1 MTRSRITALVV
12 CTALIAGLIVSQ
24 PSSGLAQKQPTV
36 GLVTINLQALFF
48 NQVNQGAQ
56 DAANKNGVKLA
67 IVNGNND
74 PAAQVSAVEDF
85 VQQKVSAIV
94 VLAIDV
100 KGIVPALRE
109 AAKAKI
115 PVIAID
121 ALVEDPSVST
131 FIGTDNP
138 GAGEQIGRFLV
149 SYVNANMGGKATV
162 GVVGA
167 LNSFIQNQRRDGFLK
182 AVKASPGIKV
192 VATVD
197 GQNVQERAL
206 AAGENL
212 VTANPSMNVIYA
224 TGEPAIIGSIAAV
237 QSQNATRRI
246 KIVGWDLAPQVI
258 KAIDDGYVVGVVQQ
272 GPEEEGRQAVLAA
285 LKLSKGQTVPK
296 KIFVPVAIVTKE
308 NVDKFR
314 GMFK

>member
-1 MTRSRITALVV
+1 MMRDWLIKSLAIAIVMASLV
-12 CTALIAGLIVSQ
+12 IAQ
-24 PSSGLAQKQPTV
+24 PGPGSAQKQTTI

-56 DAANKNGVKLA
+56 SAASQNGVKLV

-85 VQQKVSAIV
+85 VQQRVSAII

-109 AAKAKI
+109 AAKARI
-115 PVIAID
+115 PVIAVD
-121 ALVEDPSVST
+121 ALVEDPAVST

-149 SYVNANMGGKATV
+149 DYVKTHMGGKANV
-162 GVVGA
+162 GIVGA
-167 LNSFIQNQRRDGFLK
+167 LNSFIQNQRRDGFLR
-182 AVKASPGIKV
+182 ALRSAPGIRV
-192 VATVD
+192 LATVD

-206 AAGENL
+206 AAAENL
-212 VTANPSMNVIYA
+212 VTGNPEMNVIYA
-224 TGEPAIIGSIAAV
+224 TGEPALIGSIAAV
-237 QSQNATRRI
+237 QSQNATGRI

-258 KAIDDGYVVGVVQQ
+258 KAIDDGYVIGVVQQ
-272 GPEEEGRQAVLAA
+272 GPEEEGRRAVIAA
-285 LKLSKGQTVPK
+285 LQLIKGQQVPK
-296 KIFVPVAIVTKE
+296 KIYVPVTIVTKN

-314 GMFK
+314 AMFK

>member
-1 MTRSRITALVV
+1 MTRSRLTALLV
-12 CTALIAGLIVSQ
+12 CTVLVAGPIIAR
-24 PSSGLAQKQPTV
+24 PSSGFAQKPLTV

-48 NQVNQGAQ
+48 NQVNKGAQ
-56 DAANKNGVKLA
+56 DAANKNGVKLV

-74 PAAQVSAVEDF
+74 PSAQVSAVEDF
-85 VQQKVSAIV
+85 VQQKVGAIV

-100 KGIVPALRE
+100 KGIVPALRD

-138 GAGEQIGRFLV
+138 GAGEQIGQFLV
-149 SYVNANMGGKATV
+149 SYVKKNMGGKATV
-162 GVVGA
+162 GIVGA

-182 AVKASPGIKV
+182 AVKAGPGIKV

-206 AAGENL
+206 TAAENL
-212 VTANPSMNVIYA
+212 VTGNPGMNVIHA

-237 QSQNATRRI
+237 QSQNATKRI

-258 KAIDDGYVVGVVQQ
+258 KAIDEGYVVGVVQQ

-285 LKLSKGQTVPK
+285 VKLSKGQTVPK
-296 KIFVPVAIVTKE
+296 KIFVPVTIVTKA

-314 GMFK
+314 SMFK

>member
-1 MTRSRITALVV
+1 MRVRVMAVAACVALLGSLV
-12 CTALIAGLIVSQ
+12 VSQ
-24 PSSGLAQKQPTV
+24 PTTSRAQTPPTI

-48 NQVNQGAQ
+48 NQVNRGAQ
-56 DAANKNGVKLA
+56 DAATKNGVKLA

-85 VQQKVSAIV
+85 VQQHVSAII

-100 KGIVPALRE
+100 KGIVPALRD

-115 PVIAID
+115 PVIAVD

-149 SYVNANMGGKATV
+149 SYVKAHMGGRATV
-162 GVVGA
+162 GIVGA
-167 LNSFIQNQRRDGFLK
+167 LNSFIQNQRRDGFLRALK
-182 AVKASPGIKV
+182 TDPAIRV

-206 AAGENL
+206 SAAENL
-212 VTANPSMNVIYA
+212 VTGNPTMNVIYA
-224 TGEPAIIGSIAAV
+224 TGEPALIGSIAAV
-237 QSQNATRRI
+237 QSQNATQRI

-285 LKLSKGQTVPK
+285 LKIMKGQTVPK
-296 KIFVPVAIVTKE
+296 KIFVPVTIVTKA

-314 GMFK
+314 SLFK